1 MKITIHYALWQ
12 CKYYYMEMLNR
23 LYRLPLRTQANKR
36 SRISLCGAAMAR
48 SLPNVIGNRI
58 KFTVILSGRSHIF
71 YFISLNWQTT
81 SQRRRTNAPEKMRRW
96 RRGNRRRRRK
106 KWDKCEM
113 RSEKQCMLLL
123 KCHCYSHRR
132 NKMRRNAVC
141 LYITVSITLCRV
153 AAEKWRQRKMCVWGH
168 RVWCSRTRTIFAIC
182 CVCET
187 RSVQHVHGET
197 LRPHPALKYT
207 NRSEQDV
214 KRWLVVPDG
223 EPKKNCEAEKIAW
236 NRTCD
241 VCSLKA
247 YPSSI

>member
-168 RVWCSRTRTIFAIC
+168 RVWCARTRKIFAIC
-182 CVCET
+182 CVCVRQEVFNT
-187 RSVQHVHGET
+187 FMGKRCAHI
-197 LRPHPALKYT
+197 PHSNTQIEA
-207 NRSEQDV
+207 NRMWSAGWWCQTV
-214 KRWLVVPDG
+214 SRR
-223 EPKKNCEAEKIAW
+223 KIAK
-236 NRTCD
+236 RKKLHGIVRVTC
-241 VCSLKA
+241 VH
-247 YPSSI
+247 